1 MYKSSFLLLILFFL
15 ILSYFFPVFFSEFK
29 SLIPFLLGLVMFAM
43 AATLDIS
50 EIKNILKKPQW
61 ILTTI
66 FLQFSIMPI
75 LALSISYI
83 FNFPNEIALGF
94 IILGSCP
101 GGTASNVI
109 AYICKAN
116 LSLSIFCTFASTG
129 LAVLLTPFLIFFLAN
144 EQITINVISIVKSTF
159 YIILLPVLS
168 GLFLKIILRKKK
180 FKYFKFFPFFS
191 EIVIAFIIAVIFA
204 LNFDNLNNVS
214 MLMVVGVVLHNLI
227 GLILALLI
235 SIILKYPDDVKRT
248 IAIEVGMQNSGLGM
262 TLALLHFSKIV
273 ALPSAIFSLWH
284 NISAAGL
291 VYLWKKK

>member
-1 MYKSSFLLLILFFL
+1 MYKSSFIILILFFL
-15 ILSYFFPVFFSEFK
+15 TLSFIFPLFFSEFK
-29 SLIPFLLGLVMFAM
+29 NILPFLLGLVMFGM
-43 AATLDIS
+43 ATTLDVN
-50 EIKNILKKPQW
+50 EIKKILNKPQW

-75 LALSISYI
+75 LALLIAYI
-83 FNFPNEIALGF
+83 FDFPNEITLGF

-129 LAVLLTPFLIFFLAN
+129 LAVLITPFLIFFLAD
-144 EQITINVISIVKSTF
+144 EHISINIMSLIKSTF
-159 YIILLPVLS
+159 YIILLPVVS
-168 GLFLKIILRKKK
+168 GLILKSILKEKE
-180 FKYFKFFPFFS
+180 FKYLKYFPFFS
-191 EIVIAFIIAVIFA
+191 EIAIAFIIAVIFA
-204 LNFDNLNNVS
+204 INSDNLNNVS
-214 MLMVVGVVLHNLI
+214 IPLVAGVVLHNLI

-235 SIILKYPDDVKRT
+235 SGLLKYPVDVKKT
-248 IAIEVGMQNSGLGM
+248 VAIEVAMQNSGLGM
-262 TLALLHFSKIV
+262 TLALLHFTKIV
-273 ALPSAIFSLWH
+273 ALPSALFSLWH